1 MMLHTQE
8 QRECESDI
16 RIKCFIHTSF
26 DNFIF
31 IKSLE
36 LHGFKLTWRTKCE
49 PFWLFILG
57 FSTLLLSDCTIEN
70 CWHVSILQKKKNGS
84 QGCTKIGI
92 EIECILSGKKKQFKF
107 YRSSLALSV
116 VTCGKWSEH
125 VPWMFLPRVGS
136 SLLLFRSLSLSLYPL
151 SLSLP
156 YPRSALSLLPLSSFS
171 LSFGPVYVPDRS
183 SGS

>member
-1 MMLHTQE
+1 MVNSQE
-8 QRECESDI
+8 KLKTILNYVAWCSIHRSKENEWII

-49 PFWLFILG
+49 PFWLFISS
-57 FSTLLLSDCTIEN
+57 FPILLLSDCMIEN
-70 CWHVSILQKKKNGS
+70 CWHISILIACFQEKESK
-84 QGCTKIGI
+84 
-92 EIECILSGKKKQFKF
+92 LKF
-107 YRSSLALSV
+107 SHSSLALSV

-171 LSFGPVYVPDRS
+171 LSFCPVYVPDRS

>member
-16 RIKCFIHTSF
+16 RIICFIHTSF

-49 PFWLFILG
+49 PFWLFILS

-84 QGCTKIGI
+84 QACTKIGI
-92 EIECILSGKKKQFKF
+92 EIECMLSGKRKQIKVFPQFSCSVSGYLWKMKWTCTLDV
-107 YRSSLALSV
+107 SSSCGFFSASLPLFVPLSV
-116 VTCGKWSEH
+116 SSVFIFTISTFTSVSITSIFLFSFFWPC
-125 VPWMFLPRVGS
+125 VCPW
-136 SLLLFRSLSLSLYPL
+136 
-151 SLSLP
+151 
-156 YPRSALSLLPLSSFS
+156 
-171 LSFGPVYVPDRS
+171 
-183 SGS
+183 